1 MAEFLC
7 NQLYQHLILMDAAA
21 IYAPVKY
28 IYLPTKTLPSGKAT
42 SLHTQLNAL
51 GLQPFNTVIKDLPPW
66 SFTTASN
73 MTAPSGYT
81 SISGPLPTAKAPQNK
96 LCWKR

>member
-21 IYAPVKY
+21 IY
-28 IYLPTKTLPSGKAT
+28 IYLPTKTLPSGKAA

-51 GLQPFNTVIKDLPPW
+51 GLQPFNTVIKDLPP
-66 SFTTASN
+66 
-73 MTAPSGYT
+73 
-81 SISGPLPTAKAPQNK
+81 
-96 LCWKR
+96 

>member
-7 NQLYQHLILMDAAA
+7 NQLYHHLILMDAAA

-28 IYLPTKTLPSGKAT
+28 IYLPTKTLPSGKAA

-51 GLQPFNTVIKDLPPW
+51 GLQPFNTVIKDLPP
-66 SFTTASN
+66 
-73 MTAPSGYT
+73 
-81 SISGPLPTAKAPQNK
+81 
-96 LCWKR
+96 